1 MLSFSEARHGERLP
15 ERTQDLLIAASAVTP
30 AHLNQHVFER
40 FEAEPGLMSL
50 PVIEE
55 NTPIGMI
62 NRGIFMQSLARPFY
76 REVYLKKSCIAF
88 MDKQPLVVEA
98 MLDIE
103 ALSFRVL
110 DGGSKVLLDGFIITH
125 NGLYAGIGRAQDMLR
140 AIALLQAEK
149 NRMVMES
156 IDYGS
161 VIQRSISRAS
171 RLALEATLP
180 AHFLIW
186 EPRDVVSGDL
196 YYFHPT
202 PDGFLLVLF
211 DCTGHGVPGA
221 FMTLIMISFL
231 QNAIDAASCRNPG
244 ELIGRVSRQV
254 KLAMGQEDR
263 PEEAMPE
270 GEEHRSDDGMDAAF
284 LWFEHATR
292 TLTYAG
298 AHMPLFMLEPG
309 GSEVTKIE
317 GAPFGVGYASTPM
330 DQQWENHSFVL
341 PPGTRIFAFSD
352 GYIDQLGG
360 PKRIAHGKKRLRA
373 RLSEWRDLPMPA
385 LKEALLA
392 NLSEWQ
398 GAEPRKDDVCA
409 IGFEV

>member
-1 MLSFSEARHGERLP
+1 MLSHPADHKTERLP
-15 ERTQDLLIAASAVTP
+15 ECTRDLLISAKAVTP
-30 AHLNQHVFER
+30 ADLNQQVFDR
-40 FEAEPGLMSL
+40 FEAEPSLMSL
-50 PVIEE
+50 PVTEE
-55 NTPIGMI
+55 GLPIGMI

-76 REVYLKKSCIAF
+76 REIYLKKSCIAF

-98 MLDIE
+98 NTDIQT
-103 ALSFRVL
+103 LSFRVL
-110 DGGSKVLLDGFIITH
+110 EGGSKVLLDGFIITEQ
-125 NGLYAGIGRAQDMLR
+125 GRYAGIGRAQDMLR

-149 NRMVMES
+149 NRQVMES

-161 VIQRSISRAS
+161 VIQCSISRAS
-171 RLALEATLP
+171 RLAMEAHLS

-202 PDGFLLVLF
+202 SEGFLLVVF

-221 FMTLIMISFL
+221 FMTLIMTSFL
-231 QNAIDAASCRNPG
+231 QNAIDSESCKDPG
-244 ELIGRVSRQV
+244 ELIARVSRQV

-270 GEEHRSDDGMDAAF
+270 GNEHRSDDGMDAAF
-284 LWFEHATR
+284 IWFEHETR

-298 AHMPLFMLEPG
+298 AHMPLFVLEPG
-309 GSEVTKIE
+309 APEVRKVE

-330 DQQWENHSFVL
+330 DQVWENHQMVL
-341 PPGTRIFAFSD
+341 PPQTRVFAFSD

-360 PKRIAHGKKRLRA
+360 PKRIAHGKKRLRT
-373 RLSEWRDLPMPA
+373 RLFEWQDLPLPA
-385 LKEALLA
+385 VKEALLA
-392 NLSEWQ
+392 NLREWQ
-398 GAEPRKDDVCA
+398 GSEPRKDDVCA
-409 IGFEV
+409 VGFEV